1 MLKKERK
8 GEVSDLVEVFLC
20 EAQDA
25 ADGVNGVQ
33 AVSVWCMEIAQ

>member
-20 EAQDA
+20 EAQDT
-25 ADGVNGVQ
+25 ADGMNG
-33 AVSVWCMEIAQ
+33 I